1 MAGYYTEDPLC
12 GWVEER
18 DMALL
23 EKYRVWILD
32 PKETLSSPKPFDLWC
47 LQHNY
52 DNRGEQ
58 YGHEAM
64 AVPECRGFECRVR
77 NGWVYVAAQP
87 TTPEEK
93 EADALRDKAYRE
105 SLRKIPETKAS
116 NDPWG
121 GVRSEPPKAAAPAKP
136 KAKTGSTAN

>member
-1 MAGYYTEDPLC
+1 MWGYYLEDPLS

-32 PKETLSSPKPFDLWC
+32 RKETLSSPTPFDLWC

-64 AVPECRGFECRVR
+64 AVPECKGFECRLKD
-77 NGWVYVAAQP
+77 GWVYVAAQP

-93 EADALRDKAYRE
+93 AARE
-105 SLRKIPETKAS
+105 PVCRERLA
-116 NDPWG
+116 PWIEDFD
-121 GVRSEPPKAAAPAKP
+121 REYHNQPMQ
-136 KAKTGSTAN
+136 